1 VALPLAGTMDMDNS
15 NYRAYDGADSI
26 SGPLGCQETFSKV
39 SLENRVGV
47 RLFRFGGWFPVAG
60 RNDDLVRW

>member
-1 VALPLAGTMDMDNS
+1 MDNS